1 MEKEDEC
8 FDVQVTSTIKDTI
21 LGSSSVLKGV
31 IKSKGETS
39 MRNWMNSVSKAFK
52 SQVNQSSKFSLV
64 KSAASALGSAE
75 GGLETKSGE
84 KLLGLKNTVYGIV
97 PSRIISTRCMAYQL
111 KT

>member
-31 IKSKGETS
+31 IKSKGETSS

-84 KLLGLKNTVYGIV
+84 KL
-97 PSRIISTRCMAYQL
+97 
-111 KT
+111 